1 MNDQAVFP
9 NQLRYLYAILA
20 TIIVV
25 AGTKAMVWPR
35 WPTAKPLNQE
45 AISKALSNEGFR
57 ILTLKSYGAKR
68 NAELATSETIG
79 YSLDNGFQLR
89 LLRGTARQRFNFQTA
104 FLTTLHPNLELK
116 QRKLHSEIPAY
127 TIGIAQQK
135 PTLQT
140 CLVQG
145 YGNNEGFG
153 VTREELTSL
162 IDKISKTKSNGLKSF
177 IGLRPNRDYQCILV
191 QASTTNKMITI
202 QDLETWRRLLGV
214 IQSALQTTS
223 YNLSVLPYINK
234 SGSTPILNLQLMLS
248 WV

>member
-1 MNDQAVFP
+1 MNDQAIFP

-20 TIIVV
+20 IIAVA

-45 AISKALSNEGFR
+45 AISKALSNEGFKVF
-57 ILTLKSYGAKR
+57 TLEPYAAKR

-79 YSLDNGFQLR
+79 YSLDNGFHLR

-104 FLTTLHPNLELK
+104 FLTTLHPKLELK
-116 QRKLHSEIPAY
+116 QRKLHFKIPAY

-145 YGNNEGFG
+145 YVNNEGFG
-153 VTREELTSL
+153 VTREQLTSL

-177 IGLRPNRDYQCILV
+177 IGLRPNRDYQCILI
-191 QASTTNKMITI
+191 QASTTNKMITT
-202 QDLETWRRLLGV
+202 QDLETWRRILGV
-214 IQSALQTTS
+214 LQSALQSTS
-223 YNLSVLPYINK
+223 NNHSVLP
-234 SGSTPILNLQLMLS
+234 SHQ
-248 WV
+248 